1 MEKTNFRID
10 KRSGSKYIAIWNRL
24 KGPRPAKPDM
34 RKKQKLKA
42 SIRPR
47 LRIVAGKNI
56 AFGPGKADLLEALEK
71 TGSITK
77 AAAQLGMSYMR
88 AWTLIRTM
96 NQSFHEPLVDAVRG
110 GTRGGGG
117 ARLTGMGRKV
127 LAFYRRMDDQCVK
140 AIQPDW
146 RKLQEL
152 LRHQPKAA
160 SFTGC

>member
-1 MEKTNFRID
+1 MPKT
-10 KRSGSKYIAIWNRL
+10 
-24 KGPRPAKPDM
+24 PKP
-34 RKKQKLKA
+34 KP

-47 LRIVAGKNI
+47 LRIVTGKDI

-96 NQSFHEPLVDAVRG
+96 NSSFRGPLVEAARG

-117 ARLTGMGRKV
+117 ACLTPTGRKV
-127 LAFYRRMDDQCVK
+127 LAFYRRMDDKCLA
-140 AIQPDW
+140 AIRSDW
-146 RKLQEL
+146 RDLQKL
-152 LRHQPKAA
+152 LRG
-160 SFTGC
+160 F

>member
-1 MEKTNFRID
+1 MGAANMPKPQKT
-10 KRSGSKYIAIWNRL
+10 
-24 KGPRPAKPDM
+24 
-34 RKKQKLKA
+34 KA

-47 LRIVAGKNI
+47 LRIIAGKNI
-56 AFGPGKADLLEALEK
+56 AFGPGKAGLLEALEK

-96 NQSFHEPLVDAVRG
+96 NQSFRRPLVEAVRG

-117 ARLTGMGRKV
+117 ARLTATGRQV
-127 LAFYRRMDDQCVK
+127 LALYRRMDNQCLA

-146 RKLQEL
+146 RNLQKL
-152 LRHQPKAA
+152 LRA
-160 SFTGC
+160 